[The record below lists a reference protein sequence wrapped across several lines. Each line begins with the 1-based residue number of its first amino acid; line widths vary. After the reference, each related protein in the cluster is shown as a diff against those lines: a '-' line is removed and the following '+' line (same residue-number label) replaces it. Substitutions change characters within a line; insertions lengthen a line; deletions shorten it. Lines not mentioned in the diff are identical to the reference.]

1 MFIFN
6 RIHFLETSST
16 LNDGRTVSF
25 HKAQKQ
31 PTSLNER
38 QSMTELRVICATAGK
53 WGMPTSQVNGLIP
66 KCKNSEHQ
74 DYESVCI
81 VQEPKISQYMQY
93 TVPHNSSGTFS
104 TMCNSI
110 SYLRGKVASMSNSH
124 LLLRTLFTCT
134 NMS

>member
-6 RIHFLETSST
+6 IIHFLETSNT

-31 PTSLNER
+31 PTSLCER
-38 QSMTELRVICATAGK
+38 QSMTGLRLICARAVQ
-53 WGMPTSQVNGLIP
+53 WGMPTSQLNALIP

-74 DYESVCI
+74 DYESRCI

-93 TVPHNSSGTFS
+93 TVAHNSSSTFS
-104 TMCNSI
+104 TMCHNI
-110 SYLRGKVASMSNSH
+110 SYLSGKVVLMSNTH
-124 LLLRTLFTCT
+124 QLLRTLFTCT